1 MVWKLLWFLR
11 PASLGWRERGL
22 NPGCRSS
29 LPSCSCSAHSEG
41 LCGEQLVNLLQ
52 CLLPPALPCT
62 LRRWL
67 PLHQDTAL
75 KEPPDDS
82 EALPAPQGQLP
93 TSRPGSEA
101 PSPPSQPILFE
112 QQQPRASSS
121 RGVQAR
127 PGVSPSALF
136 PSHTQFCRRNSRQ
149 SLFLLKSVKSGT
161 RGQTRALGL
170 QLSLSP
176 ASLGETHTLPL
187 GSKQSTASRNLLKSI
202 TDLWSHHHKG
212 AFCSA
217 EMD

>member
-1 MVWKLLWFLR
+1 MAWKPLWFLR
-11 PASLGWRERGL
+11 PASLGWRERRL

-29 LPSCSCSAHSEG
+29 LPSCNRSAHSEG
-41 LCGEQLVNLLQ
+41 LCREQLVNLPR
-52 CLLPPALPCT
+52 CLLPPALPCA
-62 LRRWL
+62 LCGWL

-93 TSRPGSEA
+93 TGRPGSEA

-149 SLFLLKSVKSGT
+149 SLFLLKFVKSGT

-176 ASLGETHTLPL
+176 CLSGSLTLSRSAPSSQQPL
-187 GSKQSTASRNLLKSI
+187 GT
-202 TDLWSHHHKG
+202 
-212 AFCSA
+212 C
-217 EMD
+217 